1 MERTKERSRW
11 AGRLEVVLVMAA
23 GEVFFI
29 AAHYIS
35 IQPYYIWRFLLLAA
49 APGEEEKG
57 MTGVWEPL
65 NQSGLWLHIAVPRSE
80 VVRSLPAIQ
89 WVALVLACLYL
100 LLIPALLLILNRR
113 LLRPLLDI
121 RRAMLK
127 LGGGDQDYRLPER
140 EPHLAREF
148 NDIHRSFNQMAG
160 SLHTLKIQNY
170 EAALQ
175 KKELE
180 LKNLQLQIRPHF
192 LLNTFNLIYSL
203 AQLRTTSPSRS
214 LSST

>member
-1 MERTKERSRW
+1 
-11 AGRLEVVLVMAA
+11 
-23 GEVFFI
+23 
-29 AAHYIS
+29 
-35 IQPYYIWRFLLLAA
+35 
-49 APGEEEKG
+49 

-127 LGGGDQDYRLPER
+127 LGRRRPGLPPPR
-140 EPHLAREF
+140 TGTAP
-148 NDIHRSFNQMAG
+148 
-160 SLHTLKIQNY
+160 
-170 EAALQ
+170 
-175 KKELE
+175 
-180 LKNLQLQIRPHF
+180 RPGV
-192 LLNTFNLIYSL
+192 
-203 AQLRTTSPSRS
+203 
-214 LSST
+214 